1 MTDQEKISRLAN
13 APATRVSPWLMP
25 DARQVIAQPPFA
37 IRKTLC
43 AECHASNLP
52 MPSFPRVAFYQEARV
67 LLGERKA
74 GANHRRLRAQRRPSL
89 AAASCC
95 LLCSVSALLFNSPRG
110 EESLASVVRTVIQAS
125 NEAGM
130 MASNAASD

>member
-13 APATRVSPWLMP
+13 AAATRVSPWLMP
-25 DARQVIAQPPFA
+25 DSRQVIPQPPFA

-67 LLGERKA
+67 LLGDRKT
-74 GANHRRLRAQRRPSL
+74 GANHRRLRPRRRPPL
-89 AAASCC
+89 AAATCC
-95 LLCSVSALLFNSPRG
+95 LLSCMSALFFNSPRG
-110 EESLASVVRTVIQAS
+110 EESLTSVARTVIQAS

-130 MASNAASD
+130 MASTASD